1 MKSFSPLLGT
11 LILMG
16 SISSSAGA
24 QETAA
29 SLQFPIGNPIR
40 RIWPKPIKPIK
51 PIGGPVKPIWPIR
64 NPWPKP
70 IGGPVKPVEPIQ
82 PIAWPVRPIGWPVP
96 INPIIHR
103 WPLPI
108 AGPLKPIGTPRAETT
123 NASVRTQPSTTA
135 STFPRMQKAQ
145 LYFNTVSRET
155 NEYIANLTPHDGK
168 ARTPQAEMSGLGHGA
183 AGSSGKGKGK
193 GKGK

>member
-1 MKSFSPLLGT
+1 MKSFFPLVGT

-24 QETAA
+24 QETAS
-29 SLQFPIGNPIR
+29 SLQFPIGDPIH
-40 RIWPKPIKPIK
+40 RIWPKPIK
-51 PIGGPVKPIWPIR
+51 PIGGPVKPIRPIR
-64 NPWPKP
+64 YPWPKP
-70 IGGPVKPVEPIQ
+70 IGG
-82 PIAWPVRPIGWPVP
+82 PVP

-103 WPLPI
+103 WPLTI
-108 AGPLKPIGTPRAETT
+108 AGPLKPIGVPLAETT
-123 NASVRTQPSTTA
+123 NAFVRTERSTTA

-145 LYFNTVSRET
+145 LYFNTVSREA

-168 ARTPQAEMSGLGHGA
+168 ARTPQAEMSGLGHGTG
-183 AGSSGKGKGK
+183 GSGGKGKGK